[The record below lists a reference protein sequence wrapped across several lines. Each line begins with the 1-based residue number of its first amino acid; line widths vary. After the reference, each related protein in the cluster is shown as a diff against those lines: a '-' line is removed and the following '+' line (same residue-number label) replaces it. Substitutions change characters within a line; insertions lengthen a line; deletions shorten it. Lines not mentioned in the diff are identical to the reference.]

1 MSRPSSHPS
10 KPPASRPPSEA
21 ALLATLPG
29 AGPVAF
35 APFVASPGTPADDG
49 AAFLAH
55 APPSLDATEAPPL
68 PSGPP
73 LDEGPDHRVMDF
85 LAVLQEYQL
94 QCEQAGNYEEAAR
107 CSDQLVLLR
116 AQEEGRRVQALKA
129 RHVAERAS
137 VATAQAQQF
146 RDFNAQWDRYLS
158 EYDAMATLYAQQMQE
173 KHLAKLR
180 AQQEALHTEL
190 VKKPVKFGREVLE
203 WRSREA
209 VLVKHHKYSEAARIK
224 AVVEELERRERARID
239 EERLVVFS
247 QREANFRAHQRAELE
262 ALLKRVETRRAGA
275 LRGLCARLKSPHPSP
290 LRARAHARTAHT
302 FSPPPPLPTRA
313 RRARQAARLGLG
325 APAAAQQERDGGAGG
340 AAGGRGAGA
349 RKRHPPELC
358 GHPAA
363 GQRRNKV
370 AHQHGAREG
379 KGELLWRRAQPRGHC
394 KGEDGAEEERRRR
407 RGPSVSERPGLA
419 APPLQLLFFGSRFS
433 PNHTQ

>member
-21 ALLATLPG
+21 ALLASLPG

-35 APFVASPGTPADDG
+35 APFVASPGTPADDL
-49 AAFLAH
+49 AFLAH
-55 APPSLDATEAPPL
+55 APPSLDATEAPP
-68 PSGPP
+68 PPAGPP

-173 KHLAKLR
+173 KHLARLR

-224 AVVEELERRERARID
+224 AVVEELERRERAKMD

-247 QREANFRAHQRAELE
+247 QRESNFRAHQRAELE
-262 ALLKRVETRRAGA
+262 ALLKRIETRRAGA
-275 LRGLCARLKSPHPSP
+275 WRARRWGARAPACRPTPATRGLTPFHTHTHTTQHTRTPRPPH
-290 LRARAHARTAHT
+290 
-302 FSPPPPLPTRA
+302 PPPP
-313 RRARQAARLGLG
+313 
-325 APAAAQQERDGGAGG
+325 
-340 AAGGRGAGA
+340 
-349 RKRHPPELC
+349 PP
-358 GHPAA
+358 
-363 GQRRNKV
+363 
-370 AHQHGAREG
+370 
-379 KGELLWRRAQPRGHC
+379 RAQSTPSS
-394 KGEDGAEEERRRR
+394 GAWTR
-407 RGPSVSERPGLA
+407 RGCCSATR
-419 APPLQLLFFGSRFS
+419 
-433 PNHTQ
+433 T